1 MTDSIQFHLLFDAPV
16 DVTDA
21 RNRHKPSAAE

>member
-21 RNRHKPSAAE
+21 RCAKVKEIV